1 MTIRQR
7 GGKWQVDVYHKGKRP
22 RFTFDTRE
30 EAEAK
35 EAELVYLLKTGKE
48 ITLEAGNK
56 GPGANEHSCSMKAL
70 YNLTVTLRWTNTK
83 AQKKAEANLWECVV
97 LLGEDKDVSQ
107 ITTRDVDNLILAWEK
122 KGNSGGTINRKLAAL
137 SVALKVA
144 LERDMI
150 AKMPKLA
157 KRPEGEHRI
166 RWLTG
171 KEESAVIGHL
181 RNMEKHD
188 EADFVEILI
197 DTGFRLSELLGFK
210 AEDYSNG
217 LLHLHAGSTKNDQAR
232 AVPATKRVD
241 AIIRKRAIR
250 NSGLLFPGLTTA
262 SIERTWQRIR
272 TLLKL
277 DHDQQFVL
285 HALRHTCASRLVQR
299 GVPLA
304 VVQKWMGHKAIQTT
318 LRYAHLA
325 PDNFIEAVKVLE
337 QDRRADLKVVN
348 DGDF

>member
-1 MTIRQR
+1 MTVRQR

-22 RFTFDTRE
+22 RFTFDTKE

-35 EAELVYLLKTGKE
+35 EAELLYLLKTGKE
-48 ITLEAGNK
+48 IAQEDNK
-56 GPGANEHSCSMKAL
+56 GPGAKPHSSSLKAL
-70 YNLTVTLRWTNTK
+70 YDLTVSLRWRGTK
-83 AQKKAEANLWECVV
+83 AERVASRNLWECVT
-97 LLGEDKDVSQ
+97 LLGEDRSVDSV
-107 ITTRDVDNLILAWEK
+107 TTRDIDEMIMGWEK
-122 KGNSGGTINRKLAAL
+122 GGSSGGTINRKLAAL

-144 LERDMI
+144 LERDMLM
-150 AKMPKLA
+150 KLPKLA

-197 DTGFRLSELLGFK
+197 DTGFRLSELLHFK
-210 AEDYSNG
+210 VADYSNG
-217 LLHLHAGSTKNDQAR
+217 LMHLHAGATKNDQAR

-241 AIIRKRAIR
+241 AIVRKRAIR
-250 NSGLLFPGLTTA
+250 NSGLLFPNLTGP
-262 SIERTWQRIR
+262 SIERTWQRVR
-272 TLLKL
+272 FLMGLK
-277 DHDQQFVL
+277 DDQQFVL
-285 HALRHTCASRLVQR
+285 HALRHTCASRLIQR
-299 GVPLA
+299 GVALA